1 MTDLITKQLTSYS
14 LQFQVLK
21 TTGWAEST
29 WTDKRLAWDPA
40 EHGGIDRLN
49 VHHHHV
55 GHNEIKF
62 WKMSAL
68 QSLTGPVQ
76 GQNRVFL
83 SLCSISTLGR
93 TCFH

>member
-1 MTDLITKQLTSYS
+1 MNDLITKQVTSYA

-29 WTDKRLAWDPA
+29 WTDNRLTWDPA

-55 GHNEIKF
+55 RQK
-62 WKMSAL
+62 
-68 QSLTGPVQ
+68 
-76 GQNRVFL
+76 
-83 SLCSISTLGR
+83 
-93 TCFH
+93 

>member
-1 MTDLITKQLTSYS
+1 MTDLLTKQVTSYA

-55 GHNEIKF
+55 SYKCKEILDF
-62 WKMSAL
+62 FCPL
-68 QSLTGPVQ
+68 LELL
-76 GQNRVFL
+76 L
-83 SLCSISTLGR
+83 SI
-93 TCFH
+93 

>member
-1 MTDLITKQLTSYS
+1 MTDLITKQVTSYT

-29 WTDKRLAWDPA
+29 WTDSRLAWKPE

-55 GHNEIKF
+55 SNK
-62 WKMSAL
+62 
-68 QSLTGPVQ
+68 
-76 GQNRVFL
+76 
-83 SLCSISTLGR
+83 
-93 TCFH
+93 

>member
-40 EHGGIDRLN
+40 EHGGIDKKDLMK
-49 VHHHHV
+49 
-55 GHNEIKF
+55 ECTSKF
-62 WKMSAL
+62 RIDYC
-68 QSLTGPVQ
+68 Q
-76 GQNRVFL
+76 
-83 SLCSISTLGR
+83 ISK
-93 TCFH
+93 